1 MAYEP
6 MLAHTCTQ
14 LYHNQPL
21 NHCTRRDEK
30 TIFAGATWEMLFSTG
45 EKELFWGL
53 LSVRRQ
59 YCSRQK
65 AFLEKTHKH
74 ISLSKAGWQKFR
86 EGTKGL
92 RRKVK
97 TQKKILSPN
106 IRYFV
111 AILRFVAIYALFAH
125 LSRK

>member
-1 MAYEP
+1 
-6 MLAHTCTQ
+6 
-14 LYHNQPL
+14 
-21 NHCTRRDEK
+21 
-30 TIFAGATWEMLFSTG
+30 MLFSTG

-97 TQKKILSPN
+97 TQTKILSPN

-111 AILRFVAIYALFAH
+111 AILRFVAIFAIFGRLLKQIIGLKTVFPGQEVHFYMVYIAYSIESKLQFCNYA
-125 LSRK
+125 RKQ